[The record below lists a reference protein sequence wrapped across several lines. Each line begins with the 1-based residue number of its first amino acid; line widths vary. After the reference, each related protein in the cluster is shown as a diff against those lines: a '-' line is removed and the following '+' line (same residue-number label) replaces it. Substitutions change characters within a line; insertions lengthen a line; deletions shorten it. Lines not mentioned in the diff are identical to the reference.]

1 MNSLHSF
8 DIQYLKGIGPAR
20 AQLLAKYLD
29 IHNGY
34 DLIRHFPIN
43 YVDRSN
49 IYRIADFAGEMPAVQ
64 LRGRFLNFRIAGE
77 GAKRRLVGT
86 FSDGSSI
93 MEILWF
99 QGINKIKDAYRTGN
113 EYIVFGKPT
122 FFAKTA
128 TWSMSHPEVDAPG
141 SAYAT
146 DGLRG
151 VYSIPEPMRRRGI
164 TSRVIAGW
172 MRTLLAAHPKLE
184 DPMPPSTLQNL
195 KLMDLRTA
203 LVNLHTPT
211 NADDLRAARLRL
223 KFDELFTIQV
233 DMQLNARRR
242 KFVSQGARFPVIGRY
257 FNRFYHECLPFQ
269 LTDAQKRVVREIRA
283 DVNTGHQMNRLVQ
296 GDVGSGKTIVALMAM
311 LMALDNGYQ
320 ACIMAPT
327 EILATQ
333 HYESLRGLVA
343 SIGVNIELL
352 TGSTGAKH
360 RREIHAQLAD
370 GSLHILVGTHALI
383 EDNVAFRNLGM
394 AVIDE
399 QHRFGVA
406 QRAKLWTKN
415 ERPPHVLVMTA
426 TPIPRTLAMTLYGDL
441 DVSVLDELPPG
452 RHPIK
457 TVHVYNQRKAGLYDS
472 VRAELRAGRQV
483 YWAFPL
489 IKESEKSD
497 LLSLEQGFEALR
509 QVFAEFRVAKLHG
522 QMKSAEKEAVMR
534 DFQSGRTQVLVST
547 TVIEV
552 GVDVPNASVMVI
564 EEAQRFGLSQL
575 HQLRG
580 RVGRGAE
587 QSYCVLITPYAM
599 SEATRRRIA
608 IMVETTDGFRIAE
621 EDLNLRGPGDLEGTQ
636 QSGLPFELKVANLAR
651 DGVLLAHAREV
662 AQAIV
667 EADPTASRPENAL
680 LWQQLRALR
689 RNQVNWSAIS

>member
-1 MNSLHSF
+1 MLIDPLNF
-8 DIQYLKGIGPAR
+8 DVQYLKGVGPGR
-20 AQLLAKYLD
+20 AALLASELGVRTLKDLLYTFPYKY
-29 IHNGY
+29 I
-34 DLIRHFPIN
+34 
-43 YVDRSN
+43 DRSVYYTIRDLQEGMAYVQVKGQIIN
-49 IYRIADFAGEMPAVQ
+49 ILTE
-64 LRGRFLNFRIAGE
+64 GE
-77 GAKRRLVGT
+77 GRKRRLKAI
-86 FSDGSSI
+86 FSDGTGL
-93 MEILWF
+93 MDLVWF
-99 QGINKIKDAYRTGN
+99 NGLKYVEKQIKIGRPYVA
-113 EYIVFGKPT
+113 FGTPT
-122 FFAKTA
+122 LFGGRF
-128 TWSMSHPEVDAPG
+128 SMSHPELTTTEQPLQTG
-141 SAYAT
+141 LSAYYHTT
-146 DGLRG
+146 DRMKRAGLTSHALSEMVAAAFALLDRPIDETLPPYLLRSERLEG
-151 VYSIPEPMRRRGI
+151 LDAALRHIHHPANEEQVVQARR
-164 TSRVIAGW
+164 
-172 MRTLLAAHPKLE
+172 
-184 DPMPPSTLQNL
+184 
-195 KLMDLRTA
+195 
-203 LVNLHTPT
+203 
-211 NADDLRAARLRL
+211 RL
-223 KFDELFTIQV
+223 KFEELFYV
-233 DMQLNARRR
+233 QLGILHYAKMRQLRLLGQPCPR
-242 KFVSQGARFPVIGRY
+242 VGAM
-257 FNRFYHECLPFQ
+257 FNSFYREHLPFA
-269 LTDAQKRVVREIRA
+269 LTGAQKRVMHEIHR
-283 DVNTGHQMNRLVQ
+283 DMSGRRQMNRLLQ
-296 GDVGSGKTIVALMAM
+296 GDVGSGKTVVALMSILLAI
-311 LMALDNGYQ
+311 DNGRQ
-320 ACIMAPT
+320 ACFMAPT
-327 EILATQ
+327 EILAEQ
-333 HYESLRGLVA
+333 HYHTLARMLSGLPVTIA
-343 SIGVNIELL
+343 LL
-352 TGSTGAKH
+352 TGAVKGK
-360 RREIHAQLAD
+360 RRTEVLDACASGRLN
-370 GSLHILVGTHALI
+370 ILVGTHAVL
-383 EDNVAFRNLGM
+383 EDNVQFLSLGL

-406 QRAKLWTKN
+406 QRAKLWTKS

-457 TVHVYNQRKAGLYDS
+457 TVHVYNQRKADLYDR
-472 VRAELRAGRQV
+472 VRTELRAGRQV

-497 LLSLEQGFEALR
+497 LLSLEQGFESLR
-509 QVFAEFRVAKLHG
+509 QVFAEYRVAKLHG

-564 EEAQRFGLSQL
+564 EEAQRFGLAQL

-651 DGVLLAHAREV
+651 DGALLTHAREV
-662 AQAIV
+662 AQTIV

-689 RNQVNWSAIS
+689 RDQVNWSAIS